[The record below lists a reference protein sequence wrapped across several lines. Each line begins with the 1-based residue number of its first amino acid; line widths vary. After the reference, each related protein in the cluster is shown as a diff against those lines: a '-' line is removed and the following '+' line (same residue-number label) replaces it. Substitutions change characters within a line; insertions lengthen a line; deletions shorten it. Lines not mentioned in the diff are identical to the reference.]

1 METLQE
7 YCLIALDVFRKFPY
21 PKDRNEQTAW
31 LSFLSTEDVAEA
43 DRLILEY
50 PWLEEIY
57 REAASLRQ
65 NPEEVFGMYS
75 EALRILDRNTVRY
88 MIEEQKKEIEEQK
101 KKILENQAV
110 IQQNVLEIRE
120 KEVEIQ
126 EKDAVI
132 EEKETALEQQRLENQ
147 ELRQE
152 LDRLRQKMASIQTSQ

>member
-1 METLQE
+1 M
-7 YCLIALDVFRKFPY
+7 IALDVFRKFPY

-101 KKILENQAV
+101 KQ
-110 IQQNVLEIRE
+110 IQQNVLEI
-120 KEVEIQ
+120 Q
-126 EKDAVI
+126 
-132 EEKETALEQQRLENQ
+132 EKETALEQQRLENQ

-152 LDRLRQKMASIQTSQ
+152 LDRLRQEMASIQSSQ